1 MALRRTPKESKSPY
15 TLKRYQRLGKTA
27 MTLSLNCKDAGD
39 PVCTH
44 TMYGETEEELLQ
56 NAKKHGIEVHGY
68 TEETWNEEI
77 AKNGDHF
84 RKLMIAGTPLF
95 CADEKLNRRNPRTNL
110 IRAKSRVVLTKNI
123 EGSLLCSTASTT

>member
-1 MALRRTPKESKSPY
+1 MTR
-15 TLKRYQRLGKTA
+15 

-44 TMYGETEEELLQ
+44 TMHGETEEEVHD

-77 AKNGDHF
+77 SKNKDHL
-84 RKLMIAGTPLF
+84 RSQIKKI
-95 CADEKLNRRNPRTNL
+95 
-110 IRAKSRVVLTKNI
+110 
-123 EGSLLCSTASTT
+123 

>member
-1 MALRRTPKESKSPY
+1 
-15 TLKRYQRLGKTA
+15 

-68 TEETWNEEI
+68 SEQGWNEEI
-77 AKNGDHF
+77 AKNADHF
-84 RKLMIAGTPLF
+84 RKLI
-95 CADEKLNRRNPRTNL
+95 
-110 IRAKSRVVLTKNI
+110 KST
-123 EGSLLCSTASTT
+123 

>member
-1 MALRRTPKESKSPY
+1 MLPWNYLS
-15 TLKRYQRLGKTA
+15 L

-77 AKNGDHF
+77 AKNRDHF
-84 RKLMIAGTPLF
+84 
-95 CADEKLNRRNPRTNL
+95 EKL
-110 IRAKSRVVLTKNI
+110 IK
-123 EGSLLCSTASTT
+123 TT